1 MTPKTILHKLETAP
15 VGSFHVLDGAKATR
29 MRAST
34 MYIPSPLDIAEA
46 IRAIPYGQTR
56 SLRDIRRDIA
66 VAHHADITCPS
77 RSTLYWKWLAHASA
91 ELGDTPSPYAI
102 PWWRVLKDGKLNPQM
117 PGGITNHAMH
127 LHAEGVDLSARNTK

>member
-1 MTPKTILHKLETAP
+1 MPPTSILHKLETAP
-15 VGSFHVLDGAKATR
+15 AGSFHALDSAKAAR
-29 MRAST
+29 MRANT

-46 IRAIPYGQTR
+46 IRAIPHGQTR
-56 SLRDIRRDIA
+56 SLRDIRHDIA

-77 RSTLYWKWLAHASA
+77 RSTLYWKWLAHASV

-117 PGGITNHAMH
+117 PGGIVNQRT
-127 LHAEGVDLSARNTK
+127 LLQREDVLL

>member
-1 MTPKTILHKLETAP
+1 MPPTSIIQKLDSAP
-15 VGSFHVLDGAKATR
+15 AGSFHVLDGAKAAR
-29 MRAST
+29 MRAHT

-77 RSTLYWKWLAHASA
+77 RSTLYWKWLAQATA
-91 ELGDTPSPYAI
+91 ELGDSPSPYTI
-102 PWWRVLKDGKLNPQM
+102 PWWRVLKDGKLSPQM
-117 PGGITNHAMH
+117 PGGIAHHAMH
-127 LHAEGVDLSARNTK
+127 LHVEGVDLSARNTK

>member
-1 MTPKTILHKLETAP
+1 MPPTSILHKLETAP
-15 VGSFHVLDGAKATR
+15 AGSFHVLDGAKAAR

-77 RSTLYWKWLAHASA
+77 RSTLYWKWLAHASV

-117 PGGITNHAMH
+117 PGGIANQRA
-127 LHAEGVDLSARNTK
+127 LLIAEGVDV

>member
-1 MTPKTILHKLETAP
+1 MPPTSILHKLETAP
-15 VGSFHVLDGAKATR
+15 AGSFHVLDDAKAAR

-46 IRAIPYGQTR
+46 IRAIPQGHTR
-56 SLRDIRRDIA
+56 TLRDIRRDIA

-77 RSTLYWKWLAHASA
+77 RSTMYWKWLAHATE
-91 ELGDTPSPYAI
+91 ELAGVSSPFVI

-117 PGGITNHAMH
+117 PGGTTNHAMR
-127 LHAEGVDLSARNTK
+127 LRAEGVTHNAK